1 MYLVIE
7 VDSRIVKIVFDWEF
21 RYEVVF
27 NIRDFDIWHLILH
40 VYDEEWADI
49 DMPGDDELPEEVVWF
64 CLCTDQE
71 FDEWI

>member
-7 VDSRIVKIVFDWEF
+7 VDSNVVKIVFDWEF
-21 RYEVVF
+21 RYEIVF
-27 NIRDFDIWHLILH
+27 NIRDFDIWHIILY
-40 VYDEEWADI
+40 VYDDEWADI
-49 DMPGDDELPEEVVWF
+49 EMPGEDELPDEVIWF

>member
-7 VDSRIVKIVFDWEF
+7 VDSSVVKIVFDWVF
-21 RYEVVF
+21 RYEIVF
-27 NIRDFDIWHLILH
+27 NIRDFDIWHLILY
-40 VYDEEWADI
+40 VYDDEWADI
-49 DMPGDDELPEEVVWF
+49 DMPGDDDLPEEVVWF